1 MNREM
6 WLRILT
12 VAVVAPYLFRQ
23 STKES
28 GYFAVGL
35 KLTAGALIGMNI
47 VPLLEDAKVLRA
59 QASGFLQQV
68 AAAQE
73 TLNKTQRVPTTIDAE
88 EISDAEF
95 VDNSA

>member
-12 VAVVAPYLFRQ
+12 VAVVAPYLFKL
-23 STKES
+23 SGKET
-28 GYFAVGL
+28 GYFAIGL
-35 KLTAGALIGMNI
+35 KLLAGGLVAINIKPLIA
-47 VPLLEDAKVLRA
+47 DAEVLQK
-59 QASGFLQQV
+59 QASGFLKQV

-88 EISDAEF
+88 DAEF
-95 VDNSA
+95 TDSS

>member
-12 VAVVAPYLFRQ
+12 VAIIAPYLFKL
-23 STKES
+23 SGKET

-35 KLTAGALIGMNI
+35 KLTAGALIAIN
-47 VPLLEDAKVLRA
+47 VLPLIEDAKTLQT
-59 QASGFLQQV
+59 QAKGFLAQV

-73 TLNKTQRVPTTIDAE
+73 TLNKTARVPVTVEAE
-88 EISDAEF
+88 MEEAEF
-95 VDNSA
+95 TET

>member
-23 STKES
+23 SNKES

-35 KLTAGALIGMNI
+35 KLTAGALIAMNI
-47 VPLLEDAKVLRA
+47 VPLMADAKTLQA
-59 QASGFLQQV
+59 QAQGFLKQV
-68 AAAQE
+68 AAAQD
-73 TLNKTQRVPTTIDAE
+73 TLNKNSRVATTIDAE
-88 EISDAEF
+88 DISDAEF
-95 VDNSA
+95 AET